1 MPMAINISF
10 AADEKRPAIC
20 HFNKF
25 DDVAAA
31 AEIDD
36 VVADANSD
44 LSLAINA
51 ANLIVETAGL
61 LMNCCCRC
69 CCCCC

>member
-1 MPMAINISF
+1 MNVTMAMPMAINISF

-31 AEIDD
+31 AEIDAIAAKAKKRL
-36 VVADANSD
+36 VANFM
-44 LSLAINA
+44 IR
-51 ANLIVETAGL
+51 V
-61 LMNCCCRC
+61 CKC
-69 CCCCC
+69 